1 MLAVYAAAHTYA
13 PQLRNQ
19 SVLFLVDNSTDVAII
34 NRQATRSARLSSLL
48 RSLYDLAL
56 RYNFS
61 IRARHRRGVDNGL
74 ADFLSRPQLHKN
86 DHLREWGS
94 LLHTQATKQS
104 LTSEP
109 LSSSSCSVPVLR
121 SVCLV
126 HSRQFVDS
134 NSVGLYTSS
143 VRSPSDATPATPTA
157 RRTTTSS
164 SSVAQ
169 PVLTRFNRSPR
180 SNSVLPLS
188 TTQHHTKSQM
198 YRSTF
203 PHSPTGQLHTAS
215 VPYLVTP
222 SSTVFEPD
230 STTTMVNSTSPNQEQ
245 HSRSATYVPS
255 APSSTS
261 HNSKI
266 SETGV
271 RISSPSSVSFDYT
284 SSLENHFR
292 TAA

>member
-34 NRQATRSARLSSLL
+34 NRQATRSARLSALL

-86 DHLREWGS
+86 DHLRQWRS
-94 LLHTQATKQS
+94 LLQTQAATQL
-104 LTSEP
+104 LTSET
-109 LSSSSCSVPVLR
+109 LSPSPSFVPVLR

-134 NSVGLYTSS
+134 NSVGLLVSS
-143 VRSPSDATPATPTA
+143 VHSHSDATPAA
-157 RRTTTSS
+157 RTTRCITTSS

-169 PVLTRFNRSPR
+169 PVLTHSY
-180 SNSVLPLS
+180 VLPRDSYVLQSS

-203 PHSPTGQLHTAS
+203 PLSPTGQLHTTS
-215 VPYLVTP
+215 VPCLVTP

-230 STTTMVNSTSPNQEQ
+230 SITTMVNSTSHNQEQ

-266 SETGV
+266 SETGA
-271 RISSPSSVSFDYT
+271 RIYSPSSVSSGYT

-292 TAA
+292 SAA